1 MSLVSWATTIQPPW
15 LSSCVLVSRPLLL
28 VSPVDMLP
36 HLKPCPIFP
45 TRGHLCL
52 HSHPLLSLTMDN
64 LPDLLLKPNSQLGRA
79 ASSSTLLFL
88 WFVFCSP
95 GLWSNSGVH
104 LTACHSVILTSSSSP
119 SYLSSGGPYQRGH
132 PTQLLPYSVIFT
144 LRLNRHWALSLLLT
158 CSFSYLPHSF
168 LTGPDSFAPFFIL
181 HSPPMCRVCW
191 PCLGNIV
198 TI

>member
-64 LPDLLLKPNSQLGRA
+64 LPDLLLKPNSQLGPPPA
-79 ASSSTLLFL
+79 LCFSYDSY
-88 WFVFCSP
+88 FVHLVS
-95 GLWSNSGVH
+95 GVTGVH
-104 LTACHSVILTSSSSP
+104 LTACHSVILTSSSFP

>member
-1 MSLVSWATTIQPPW
+1 
-15 LSSCVLVSRPLLL
+15 
-28 VSPVDMLP
+28 MLP

-45 TRGHLCL
+45 TRGHCVCI
-52 HSHPLLSLTMDN
+52 HIPYSPLQWTICQTCCSNPTLSLGG
-64 LPDLLLKPNSQLGRA
+64 LPPPALCFSYDSY
-79 ASSSTLLFL
+79 
-88 WFVFCSP
+88 FVHLVS
-95 GLWSNSGVH
+95 GVTGVH
-104 LTACHSVILTSSSSP
+104 LTACHSVILTSSSFP